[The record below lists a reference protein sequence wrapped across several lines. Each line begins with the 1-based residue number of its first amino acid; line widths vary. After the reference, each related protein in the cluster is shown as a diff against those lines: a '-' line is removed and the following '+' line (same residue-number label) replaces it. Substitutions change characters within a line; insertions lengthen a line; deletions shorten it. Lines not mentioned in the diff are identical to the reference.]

1 MQDERECVVR
11 TENYERVSVSRY
23 DKDFWIHVMHR
34 NGTSFFAL
42 NKEQIEQLI
51 AGLQKILSN

>member
-23 DKDFWIHVMHR
+23 DKDFWVHVMHR
-34 NGTSFFAL
+34 NGTSYITL
-42 NKEQIEQLI
+42 NREQIEQFI

>member
-34 NGTSFFAL
+34 HGTSYITL
-42 NKEQIEQLI
+42 NREQIEQFI